1 MSYLVFARK
10 WRPQSFEEVLAQD
23 HVTVTLRNAIDS
35 GRVGH
40 AYLFTGP
47 RGVGKTTTARIL
59 AKALNC
65 EKGPTSRP
73 CQECESCRRIA
84 SGSDM
89 DVLEIDGA
97 SNRGIDEVRDLREK
111 ARYSPAAGRS
121 KIYIIDE
128 VHMLTREAFNALLKI
143 LEEPPDFVVFVFAT
157 TEPRKV
163 PATIISR
170 CQRFDFR
177 RIPSPVMSEYLIREA
192 AREGITID
200 KDAVAMV
207 CRASGGS
214 LRDALSIMDQLVS
227 FAGGDI
233 TRESAESLLRVVE
246 SDLLACLASAILS
259 GRAPEA
265 LDAVGE
271 ALDRGYSIEELCD
284 AFIEYLRNLM
294 LLSAGSGSGL
304 DDLPDREMETMRS
317 IAGSV
322 SDTVI
327 LNVLRIVSAAASEAK
342 TASLPRVALESAVM
356 AATRM
361 SSAIGLAQLPPV
373 ELERK
378 GPPAAPSIRARPERR
393 EPAPRDARSAPSAG
407 EEPPDRRKP
416 SGEEQAVE
424 AAVHTAPA
432 SSESS
437 TSSGDRPPRTR
448 RPGRAVRAKPDGED
462 GAGGIEGAEPEGGG
476 GCGDADS
483 RARQG
488 PSEEEREATRKLLDL
503 FDAMSYDD
511 SNDRRRQ

>member
-65 EKGPTSRP
+65 ERGPTSKP

-177 RIPSPVMSEYLIREA
+177 RIPSPVMSEYLVREA
-192 AREGITID
+192 AREGIVID
-200 KDAVAMV
+200 RDAVAMV

-227 FAGGDI
+227 FAGNDI

-265 LDAVGE
+265 LNAVGE
-271 ALDRGYSIEELCD
+271 ALDRGYSIEELCE

-294 LLSAGSGSGL
+294 LLSAGSGSGV

-322 SDTVI
+322 SDIAV
-327 LNVLRIVSAAASEAK
+327 LNVLRIVSAAAFEARS
-342 TASLPRVALESAVM
+342 ASLPRVVLESAVM
-356 AATRM
+356 AASRM
-361 SSAIGLAQLPPV
+361 SSAVGLVQLPPV

-378 GPPAAPSIRARPERR
+378 AAPAASAVPARPATP
-393 EPAPRDARSAPSAG
+393 EPAFPGAGAPRSAAG
-407 EEPPDRRKP
+407 EPRERPQPHREEQSAEAFVPGGSETSETSPEAGGGPAGARRRGRAARTRP
-416 SGEEQAVE
+416 HGQGGSGE
-424 AAVHTAPA
+424 T
-432 SSESS
+432 
-437 TSSGDRPPRTR
+437 
-448 RPGRAVRAKPDGED
+448 
-462 GAGGIEGAEPEGGG
+462 AGGGR
-476 GCGDADS
+476 GDAGS
-483 RARQG
+483 LAGPG
-488 PSEEEREATRKLLDL
+488 PSEEEREATRRLLDL
-503 FDAMSYDD
+503 FDAASYDE